1 MLQRPHLHMVEQ
13 APYQLQVLQKGWT
26 PLPSIHFKVK
36 GMEGVKLT
44 DAMCQS
50 SGFSELDDRDDPMF
64 TGGGVGN
71 SVSCRINVCGFRDS
85 YFHYH

>member
-1 MLQRPHLHMVEQ
+1 MIEQ
-13 APYQLQVLQKGWT
+13 VPYKSEILQKGWT
-26 PLPSIHFKVK
+26 ALPSIYFKVK

-44 DAMCQS
+44 DAMGQS
-50 SGFSELDDRDDPMF
+50 SGFSELDDRDDLMF

-85 YFHYH
+85 YLRIIETHRLTS

>member
-1 MLQRPHLHMVEQ
+1 MARQ
-13 APYQLQVLQKGWT
+13 APYRCETWQKGWT

-44 DAMCQS
+44 DAMGQS
-50 SGFSELDDRDDPMF
+50 SGFSELDDRDDLMF

-85 YFHYH
+85 YLRYY